1 MHHIGTLYLLPVPL
15 AEGVV
20 QAVPQQVQELS
31 CSLRHFFVENIRTA
45 RRYLKSI
52 DKSINIDTLQFAEI
66 NQKVSPD
73 LKLLQSWLQA
83 GHDVGMMSEAGCPA
97 MADPGNLLAAKA
109 HDIGARVVPLTGPS
123 SMLLALMASGLNGQR
138 FRFMGYLPIKEPMR
152 GKAIRD
158 MEQNSQQHSET
169 QIFIETPYRNNQ
181 LMEELLRH
189 GKDNT
194 RVCLAVDITAPTEWI
209 RTQTIAQW
217 KKQVP
222 DVHKRPAIFLLL
234 A

>member
-1 MHHIGTLYLLPVPL
+1 MHHMGTLYLLPVPL